1 MRRGL
6 ISTPGDVIDK
16 FNKVIGTN
24 ERCLYQK
31 IEACYL
37 IEKQRIPTAKTRC
50 NKIGNLFLFNFRQ
63 STQLNFR
70 LEDSSWAVLFFVHRH
85 N

>member
-1 MRRGL
+1 MRRGS

-16 FNKVIGTN
+16 FNKMIGTN

-31 IEACYL
+31 IEARYL

-63 STQLNFR
+63 STTTQLQARGLVVGGFIFCT
-70 LEDSSWAVLFFVHRH
+70 ST
-85 N
+85 